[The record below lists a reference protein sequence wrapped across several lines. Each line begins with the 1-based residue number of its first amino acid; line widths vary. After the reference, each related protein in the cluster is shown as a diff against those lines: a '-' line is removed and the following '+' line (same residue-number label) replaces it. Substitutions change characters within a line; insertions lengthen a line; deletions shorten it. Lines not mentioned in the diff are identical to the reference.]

1 MIQKYRSKV
10 KIAYTLILIF
20 LPFLKI
26 KGNSAL
32 RFDIPSLKLFFFG
45 FTIDINNFFLVLMLT
60 FFIIFAFFFATQVFG
75 RVWCGWL
82 CPQTVIVDFTRFIDF
97 MKKKP
102 AVKKAINYLIV
113 LLISILIAANMVW
126 YFVSPYDFFTR
137 LISGNLSTAIWLFWI
152 VLTGITFLN
161 FAFVRHTFC
170 KTVCP
175 YAKLQSVL
183 YDDHTMIIAMDPERA
198 HLCMGCAACVR
209 ACPVNIDIGK
219 GVNSACIMCAEC
231 IDACEK
237 MMRKNK
243 NQPSLIRYSYG
254 YNNEKKFFRLPVVV
268 SGTLTLIFLITFLF
282 LLFSMKPFDFEVFP
296 NPKFLPRQTGE
307 NVINSYNIV
316 LTNKSNEKV
325 KVKLTLDKY
334 KNFKIEPSDSFELE
348 KGKSLKQTIFLLLPA
363 EYVEKRPILDINMT
377 AVSEKGDKVKSELSF
392 RRPFKRKKRKKK

>member
-10 KIAYTLILIF
+10 KIVYTLILIF

-26 KGNSAL
+26 NGHSAL

-45 FTIDINNFFLVLMLT
+45 FVIDINNFFLVLILT
-60 FFIIFAFFFATQVFG
+60 FFIIFVFIFATQVFG

-102 AVKKAINYLIV
+102 VLTKAINYLLVFIM
-113 LLISILIAANMVW
+113 SILIAANMIW
-126 YFVSPYDFFTR
+126 YFVSPYDFFPD
-137 LISGNLSTAIWLFWI
+137 LINGKLSSTILGFWI

-161 FAFVRHTFC
+161 FAFIRHTFC

-183 YDDHTMIIAMDPERA
+183 YDDYTMIIAMDPERQ

-237 MMRKNK
+237 MMRKNQ

-254 YNNEKKFFRLPVVV
+254 YNNEKKFFRLPVLI
-268 SGTLTLIFLITFLF
+268 SGILTLLFFILFLF
-282 LLFSMKPFDFEVFP
+282 LLFSMKPFEFEVFP
-296 NPKFLPRQTGE
+296 NQKFSPRQTGE
-307 NVINSYNIV
+307 NIINSYELVIE
-316 LTNKSNEKV
+316 NKSNEPLKIN
-325 KVKLTLDKY
+325 LTLENV
-334 KNFKIEPSDSFELE
+334 KNYKIEPNNIFEI
-348 KGKSLKQTIFLLLPA
+348 KSNQTLNQTIYLLLP
-363 EYVEKRPILDINMT
+363 VKLLEKRPILRMNLI
-377 AVSEKGDKVKSELSF
+377 ASSQKGDKVKSELSF
-392 RRPFKRKKRKKK
+392 RRPFKRKKKKK